1 MTGTQLNYIRLV
13 KSGDILVSVYD
24 ENDAICVMS
33 MFRRR
38 VWKREEE
45 KRPRGTYVKLF
56 FKEV

>member
-1 MTGTQLNYIRLV
+1 MTRTQLNYIRLV

-24 ENDAICVMS
+24 ENDAIAVMS

-38 VWKREEE
+38 VYRREEE
-45 KRPRGTYVKLF
+45 TRPRGTYVKLY